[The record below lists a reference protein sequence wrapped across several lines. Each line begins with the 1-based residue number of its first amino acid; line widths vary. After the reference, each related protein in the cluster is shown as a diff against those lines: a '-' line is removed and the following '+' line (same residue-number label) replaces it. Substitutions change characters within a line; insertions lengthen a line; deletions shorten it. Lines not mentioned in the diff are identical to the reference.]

1 MSLPLA
7 IASWLYPLGVVVIVL
22 WVIALVDL
30 FRRWNELDRRQHSA
44 WLLLIVLLPIVGS
57 LLYLTQR
64 PGSRGEHPPRSSR

>member
-7 IASWLYPLGVVVIVL
+7 IASWLFPLGVVVVVL
-22 WVIALVDL
+22 WAVALVDL
-30 FRRWNELDRRQHSA
+30 FRRWNELDRRQHSS

-64 PGSRGEHPPRSSR
+64 PRSRSL